1 MADNIFQRMQ
11 KITAEV
17 STVAKNLEVGFG
29 SSKYKAVGEA
39 DILRAVKPIE
49 EKYGVYSY
57 PYDREIVES
66 GTMEREGRNGK
77 TIQLYLRVKTIYR
90 FVCVDDPTSYLD
102 IVSYGDGVDT
112 QDKAPGKAMTY
123 SDKYA
128 LMKAYKIQTGDDP
141 TSYIDIVSYG
151 DGVDTQ
157 DKAPGKAMTYSDK
170 YALMKAYKIQT
181 GDDPDQYASE
191 PQSAVNTQMNQRRM
205 MEQYVLSHYDSEN
218 LAKMLAYY
226 NAKSVADLDSA
237 QLAMVYSRKL
247 AQEGKK

>member
-1 MADNIFQRMQ
+1 MDNIYQRML
-11 KITAEV
+11 KITADI

-49 EKYGVYSY
+49 EQNGVYSY
-57 PYDREIVES
+57 PVEREVIES
-66 GTMEREGRNGK
+66 GTMERDTKSGK
-77 TIQLYLRVKTIYR
+77 SVQLYLRIKTVYR
-90 FVCVDDPTSYLD
+90 FIC
-102 IVSYGDGVDT
+102 I
-112 QDKAPGKAMTY
+112 
-123 SDKYA
+123 
-128 LMKAYKIQTGDDP
+128 DDP

-191 PQSAVNTQMNQRRM
+191 PQERVRVSARPAQNSRKM
-205 MEQYVLSHYDSEN
+205 MEDFIIANYDLKN
-218 LAKMLAYY
+218 LEKIKAYY
-226 NAKSVADLDSA
+226 KVQTISDLTNEQMMAVYAQKVAA
-237 QLAMVYSRKL
+237 QK
-247 AQEGKK
+247 GT

>member
-29 SSKYKAVGEA
+29 SSKYKAVSEA

-77 TIQLYLRVKTIYR
+77 TIQLYLRVKTVYR
-90 FVCVDDPTSYLD
+90 FVSVDDPTSYL
-102 IVSYGDGVDT
+102 
-112 QDKAPGKAMTY
+112 
-123 SDKYA
+123 
-128 LMKAYKIQTGDDP
+128 
-141 TSYIDIVSYG
+141 DIVSYG

-191 PQSAVNTQMNQRRM
+191 PQSAVNTQINQRRM

-218 LAKMLAYY
+218 LAKMLEYY
-226 NAKSVADLDSA
+226 NAKSVADLDNA

-247 AQEGKK
+247 AAEGKR

>member
-29 SSKYKAVGEA
+29 SNRYKAVGEA

-77 TIQLYLRVKTIYR
+77 TIQLYLRVKTVYR
-90 FVCVDDPTSYLD
+90 FVSVDDPTSYL
-102 IVSYGDGVDT
+102 
-112 QDKAPGKAMTY
+112 
-123 SDKYA
+123 
-128 LMKAYKIQTGDDP
+128 
-141 TSYIDIVSYG
+141 DIVSYG

-191 PQSAVNTQMNQRRM
+191 PQSAVNTQINQRRM

-218 LAKMLAYY
+218 LAKMLEYY
-226 NAKSVADLDSA
+226 SAKSVADLDNA

-247 AQEGKK
+247 AAEGKR

>member
-17 STVAKNLEVGFG
+17 FTVAKNLEVGFG
-29 SSKYKAVGEA
+29 SSKYKAVSEA

-77 TIQLYLRVKTIYR
+77 TIQLYLRVKTVYR
-90 FVCVDDPTSYLD
+90 FVCVDDPTSYL
-102 IVSYGDGVDT
+102 
-112 QDKAPGKAMTY
+112 
-123 SDKYA
+123 
-128 LMKAYKIQTGDDP
+128 
-141 TSYIDIVSYG
+141 DIVSYG

-218 LAKMLAYY
+218 LAKMLEYY
-226 NAKSVADLDSA
+226 SAKSVADLDNA

-247 AQEGKK
+247 AAEGKR

>member
-29 SSKYKAVGEA
+29 SSKYKAVSEA

-49 EKYGVYSY
+49 EKYGVFSY

-77 TIQLYLRVKTIYR
+77 TIQLYLRVKTVYR
-90 FVCVDDPTSYLD
+90 FVSVDDPTSYL
-102 IVSYGDGVDT
+102 
-112 QDKAPGKAMTY
+112 
-123 SDKYA
+123 
-128 LMKAYKIQTGDDP
+128 
-141 TSYIDIVSYG
+141 DIVSYG

-191 PQSAVNTQMNQRRM
+191 PQSAVNTQINQRRM

-218 LAKMLAYY
+218 LAKMLEYY
-226 NAKSVADLDSA
+226 NAKSVADLDNA

-247 AQEGKK
+247 VAEGKR

>member
-11 KITAEV
+11 KITAEGF
-17 STVAKNLEVGFG
+17 TVAKNLEVGFG
-29 SSKYKAVGEA
+29 SSKYKAVSEA

-77 TIQLYLRVKTIYR
+77 TIQLYLRVKTVYR
-90 FVCVDDPTSYLD
+90 FVCVDDPTSYL
-102 IVSYGDGVDT
+102 
-112 QDKAPGKAMTY
+112 
-123 SDKYA
+123 
-128 LMKAYKIQTGDDP
+128 
-141 TSYIDIVSYG
+141 DIVSYG

-218 LAKMLAYY
+218 LAKMLEYY
-226 NAKSVADLDSA
+226 SAKSVADLDNA

-247 AQEGKK
+247 AAEGKR

>member
-29 SSKYKAVGEA
+29 SSKYKAVSEA

-77 TIQLYLRVKTIYR
+77 TIQLYLRVKTVYR
-90 FVCVDDPTSYLD
+90 FVCVDNPTSYL
-102 IVSYGDGVDT
+102 
-112 QDKAPGKAMTY
+112 
-123 SDKYA
+123 
-128 LMKAYKIQTGDDP
+128 
-141 TSYIDIVSYG
+141 DIVSYG

-205 MEQYVLSHYDSEN
+205 MEQYVLAHYDAEN
-218 LAKMLAYY
+218 LAKMLEYY
-226 NAKSVADLDSA
+226 NAKSVADLDNA

-247 AQEGKK
+247 AAEGKR

>member
-11 KITAEV
+11 KVTAEV

-29 SSKYKAVGEA
+29 SNKYRAVSEA

-90 FVCVDDPTSYLD
+90 FVSVDDPTSYL
-102 IVSYGDGVDT
+102 
-112 QDKAPGKAMTY
+112 
-123 SDKYA
+123 
-128 LMKAYKIQTGDDP
+128 
-141 TSYIDIVSYG
+141 DIVSYG

-218 LAKMLAYY
+218 LAKMLDYY
-226 NAKSVADLDSA
+226 NAKSVADLDNA

-247 AQEGKK
+247 AAEGKR

>member
-29 SSKYKAVGEA
+29 SNKYRAVSEA

-77 TIQLYLRVKTIYR
+77 TIQLYLRVKTVYR
-90 FVCVDDPTSYLD
+90 FVSVDDPTSYL
-102 IVSYGDGVDT
+102 
-112 QDKAPGKAMTY
+112 
-123 SDKYA
+123 
-128 LMKAYKIQTGDDP
+128 
-141 TSYIDIVSYG
+141 DIVSYG

-218 LAKMLAYY
+218 LAKMLDYY
-226 NAKSVADLDSA
+226 NAKSVADLDNA

-247 AQEGKK
+247 AAEGKR